1 MMRMRKKV
9 MEMKTAN
16 ATWAPSILRSAV
28 GTVGEKKDCEGLT
41 LFAAFSSWIPDSR
54 WTVDIKMGLLL
65 KI

>member
-1 MMRMRKKV
+1 MRMRKKV

-41 LFAAFSSWIPDSR
+41 LFAAFSSWIPDSH

>member
-28 GTVGEKKDCEGLT
+28 DTVGEKK
-41 LFAAFSSWIPDSR
+41 I
-54 WTVDIKMGLLL
+54 VKV
-65 KI
+65 

>member
-28 GTVGEKKDCEGLT
+28 GTVGEKKKDCEGLT
-41 LFAAFSSWIPDSR
+41 LFAAFSS
-54 WTVDIKMGLLL
+54 
-65 KI
+65 